1 LSLPLIA
8 LWRAQELETPWWK
21 TGNERQQFSL
31 AIDSDDS
38 IAVIPHMID
47 DHLPSRPWR
56 SLLLPHL
63 DEIRAMRRAR
73 RTWREIATHLR
84 AAHGIKIAPS
94 NVYRFFK
101 RAVQGRKLP
110 LGFEDPP
117 TTEAEGHLQVDRRRA
132 GTEGLREEQTH
143 HDQPISVMPITQPN
157 QHSIFTNWTPE
168 KGINYT
174 PKEF

>member
-1 LSLPLIA
+1 MT
-8 LWRAQELETPWWK
+8 E
-21 TGNERQQFSL
+21 
-31 AIDSDDS
+31 
-38 IAVIPHMID
+38 

-73 RTWREIATHLR
+73 RTWREIAAHLR
-84 AAHGIKIAPS
+84 ATHGIKIAPS

-101 RAVQGRKLP
+101 RAVQRKKLP
-110 LGFEDPP
+110 LGFEDEPA
-117 TTEAEGHLQVDRRRA
+117 TGTEGHLYRWIVDALAQKRCERS
-132 GTEGLREEQTH
+132 QTH
-143 HDQPISVMPITQPN
+143 HDQPISVMPIKQRK
-157 QHSIFTNWTPE
+157 HDSIFTTWTPE